1 MLNSSTK
8 AGRARHVNQRSIP
21 PCFLFVFNSLSYSLM
36 CRVSGR
42 LFSHSSQTKKNSAA
56 ASKARGRKR
65 ILIVTCPIN
74 DNGKRRARLC
84 ISSRNALAE
93 SIPISKKVST
103 LAVGKELQ
111 LIVVVKE
118 HSFEIPLDCKII
130 GSFVHRLHPSN
141 ISTILLEGSAIYR
154 ELIIVPVFPPLPVYA
169 DIFTETAAQPNALCA
184 RKDSR
189 SELFRTFYYL
199 RYSRYSRMLKRRHS
213 NFH

>member
-1 MLNSSTK
+1 MLTRSVMIRSANDEST
-8 AGRARHVNQRSIP
+8 Q
-21 PCFLFVFNSLSYSLM
+21 
-36 CRVSGR
+36 
-42 LFSHSSQTKKNSAA
+42 
-56 ASKARGRKR
+56 
-65 ILIVTCPIN
+65 
-74 DNGKRRARLC
+74 
-84 ISSRNALAE
+84 
-93 SIPISKKVST
+93 
-103 LAVGKELQ
+103 
-111 LIVVVKE
+111 
-118 HSFEIPLDCKII
+118 IPLDCKII

-213 NFH
+213 NFHWLANNKVSYWYCGCPLVIPGWLHWMVDGGFSATTPHCR

>member
-1 MLNSSTK
+1 MLTNVPYRREIETLVTIGTRFSV
-8 AGRARHVNQRSIP
+8 RATPLDHESRPLVLSFFTNKEE
-21 PCFLFVFNSLSYSLM
+21 CALDLSLL
-36 CRVSGR
+36 RPVRQG
-42 LFSHSSQTKKNSAA
+42 
-56 ASKARGRKR
+56 
-65 ILIVTCPIN
+65 
-74 DNGKRRARLC
+74 RRARLC